1 MGCESG
7 YLRMRTRP
15 FRADRREPTDPR
27 SWRQT
32 PVFVGD
38 AVARIDNPT
47 RLMLVTGVLPRDR
60 VELVSVPRAEQAV
73 GEIVDFD
80 TLNDALADGRIV
92 PRALPRREVA
102 PVTESMAAHIQS
114 WNAVDDAEAGA

>member
-1 MGCESG
+1 
-7 YLRMRTRP
+7 MRTRP

-32 PVFVGD
+32 PIFVGD
-38 AVARIDNPT
+38 LVAQIENPT
-47 RLMLVTGVLPRDR
+47 RLMIVTGVLPRDR
-60 VELVSVPRAEQAV
+60 VEIVSVPRAEQAV
-73 GEIVDFD
+73 GEIADLD

-102 PVTESMAAHIQS
+102 PVIERMAAQIQG
-114 WNAVDDAEAGA
+114 WDAVDDAEATA